1 MNPLKF
7 LSTAKPQTKITKDCF
22 YSLIQ
27 PIYGQTCWQIRLG
40 YGQELC
46 LEIGKKIPYH
56 SPALSGEFKGEWQLG
71 TRASDWTIYK
81 KRHPAVRNSDSLM
94 KSSDHE
100 KLIKQKIAKINGQK
114 IYEIEV
120 IDFQEVD
127 FSYYLF
133 DFGLYNLIIP
143 DQKIEDDLPLWE
155 LFMPNNQILE
165 VYPNFEFQLHSQDE
179 IA

>member
-1 MNPLKF
+1 MNPLN
-7 LSTAKPQTKITKDCF
+7 LSSTAKPEVGITKDYF

-27 PIYGQTCWQIRLG
+27 SIYGQTCWQIRLG

-71 TRASDWTIYK
+71 TRASDWAIYRK
-81 KRHPAVRNSDSLM
+81 KYSATTNSDSLI
-94 KSSDHE
+94 KSSDYE
-100 KLIKQKIAKINGQK
+100 KSIKQKITKISGQK
-114 IYEIEV
+114 IHKIEI
-120 IDFQEVD
+120 VD
-127 FSYYLF
+127 FLYLF

-143 DQKIEDDLPLWE
+143 DQKTADDLPLWE

-165 VYPNFEFQLHSQDE
+165 VYPNLEFQLHSQDE